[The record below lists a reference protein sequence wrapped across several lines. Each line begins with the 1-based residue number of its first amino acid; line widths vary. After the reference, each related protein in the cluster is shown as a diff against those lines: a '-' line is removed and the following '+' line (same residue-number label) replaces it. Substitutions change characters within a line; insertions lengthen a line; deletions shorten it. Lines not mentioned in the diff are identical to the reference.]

1 MRLNIRKGERP
12 NIELNVSRVEPSVWR
27 NLEFDKHHYL
37 TNELNESAKCFL
49 FTWEQN
55 PVAFVALLNTP
66 RKGLPHDMSISRMVI
81 LPQFQGLGISSQIM
95 NFCGGIVKNQG
106 EDYRLLIKTIHE
118 KVGKFLENSNDW
130 KATPHNGK
138 YRKDLENKKFEKNL
152 GLARSSFC
160 YVYCGKKIS
169 GYEKLLLPINIT
181 REIKYGVQYLNF
193 D

>member
-1 MRLNIRKGERP
+1 MRLNIRKGKRP
-12 NIELNVSRVEPSVWR
+12 NIELNVSRVESSIWR

-37 TNELNESAKCFL
+37 TNELNKSAKCLL

-66 RKGLPHDMSISRMVI
+66 NKGLPHDISISRMVV

-118 KVGKFLENSNDW
+118 KVGRFLENSNNW
-130 KATPHNGK
+130 KATSHNGK
-138 YRKDLENKKFEKNL
+138 YRKDLENKNSKKNL

-160 YVYCGKKIS
+160 YVYCGEKIS
-169 GYEKLLLPINIT
+169 GYEKLLLPINIL

>member
-12 NIELNVSRVEPSVWR
+12 TIELNVSRVESSIWR

-130 KATPHNGK
+130 KATSHNGK

-160 YVYCGKKIS
+160 YVYCGGKIS

>member
-1 MRLNIRKGERP
+1 MRLNIRKGKRP
-12 NIELNVSRVEPSVWR
+12 NIELNVSRVESSIWR

-37 TNELNESAKCFL
+37 TNELNKSAKCLL

-66 RKGLPHDMSISRMVI
+66 RKGLPHDISISRMVI

-118 KVGKFLENSNDW
+118 KVGKFLENSNNW
-130 KATPHNGK
+130 KATLCNGK
-138 YRKDLENKKFEKNL
+138 YRKGLENKNFKIYL

-160 YVYCGKKIS
+160 YVYCGEKIS